1 VVRDILGQI
10 LRDLLV
16 GGRTLKQKEHK
27 SGHPDRWAESRLSAM
42 SGTHP
47 WRFLLVLDR
56 LVI

>member
-1 VVRDILGQI
+1 MTQRFLQGVGF
-10 LRDLLV
+10 